1 MEVGLRHQSIQ
12 VNVKEKYDIDG
23 EEEEISILQEDLLK
37 LIME

>member
-1 MEVGLRHQSIQ
+1 MIYYRGS